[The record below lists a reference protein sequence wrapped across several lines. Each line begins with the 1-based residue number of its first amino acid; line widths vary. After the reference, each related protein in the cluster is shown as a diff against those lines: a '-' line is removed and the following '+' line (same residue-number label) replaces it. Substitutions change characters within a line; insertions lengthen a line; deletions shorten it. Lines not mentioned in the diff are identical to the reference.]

1 MFDRRAM
8 LKTMALSAGGM
19 FLPVSLAEAAMESF
33 SRTSKRGVVI
43 AIDPGHGGADPG
55 AIGKG
60 GLQEKDVTLEVAQ
73 RVAQEINRIPGFT
86 AHLTRTDDYY
96 VALTQRV
103 SIARKHQADLF
114 ISLHADA
121 FHISSARGVSVYCLS
136 ERGKP
141 SPDKA
146 IRLLESREN
155 NADLIGGVD
164 LNDVA
169 DQEVKGILMDLSQRD
184 SLNRSLMLGNNL
196 LASISN
202 TPPLSL
208 HFRTI
213 KQAGFAV
220 LKAPDI
226 PSVLVEMAFL
236 SNHEEEM
243 LLQQPQ
249 HQASLARAVTLGTR
263 RFVRSSGLA

>member
-8 LKTMALSAGGM
+8 LKAMALSFGGM
-19 FLPVSLAEAAMESF
+19 CLPTSMAHAAMESF

-43 AIDPGHGGADPG
+43 AIDPGHGGVDPG
-55 AIGKG
+55 AIGNT
-60 GLQEKDVTLEVAQ
+60 GLREKDVTLAVAK
-73 RVAQEINRIPGFT
+73 RVANEINAVPGFT
-86 AHLTRTDDYY
+86 ARLTRSGDYY
-96 VALTQRV
+96 VPLTQRV
-103 SIARKHQADLF
+103 AIARKFQADLF

-121 FHISSARGVSVYCLS
+121 FHVSSARGASVYCLS

-146 IRLLESREN
+146 IRLLERREN
-155 NADLIGGVD
+155 NVDLIGGVD
-164 LNDVA
+164 LDEVS

-184 SLNRSLMLGNNL
+184 SLNRSLLLGNNL

-208 HFRTI
+208 HFKTI

-236 SNHEEEM
+236 SNREEEY
-243 LLQQPQ
+243 LLQQVG
-249 HQASLARAVTLGTR
+249 HQDSLAKAVTLGAQ
-263 RFVRSSGLA
+263 RFARASGLA

>member
-8 LKTMALSAGGM
+8 LKSMALTLGGLC
-19 FLPVSLAEAAMESF
+19 LPSSVAQAAVESF

-43 AIDPGHGGADPG
+43 AIDPGHGGVDPG
-55 AIGKG
+55 AV
-60 GLQEKDVTLEVAQ
+60 GLSGAREKDITLAVAR
-73 RVAQEINRIPGFT
+73 RVHREINAIPGFT
-86 AHLTRTDDYY
+86 ARLTRDGDYF
-96 VALTQRV
+96 VPLNQRV
-103 SIARKHQADLF
+103 SLARKFQADLL

-121 FHISSARGVSVYCLS
+121 FHVSSARGASVYCLS

-146 IRLLESREN
+146 IRLLEKREN
-155 NADLIGGVD
+155 NVDLVGGVD
-164 LNDVA
+164 LDDVA
-169 DQEVKGILMDLSQRD
+169 DREVKGILMDLSQRD
-184 SLNRSLMLGNNL
+184 SLNRSLLLGNNL

-208 HFRTI
+208 HFKSI

-236 SNHEEEM
+236 SNREEEY
-243 LLQQPQ
+243 LLRQEN
-249 HQASLARAVTLGTR
+249 HQESLAKALTQGAQ
-263 RFVRSSGLA
+263 RFAKASGLA

>member
-1 MFDRRAM
+1 MFDRRTM
-8 LKTMALSAGGM
+8 LKAMAMTVGSIC
-19 FLPVSLAEAAMESF
+19 LPTSVAHAAMESF
-33 SRTSKRGVVI
+33 NRTSKRGVVI
-43 AIDPGHGGADPG
+43 AIDPGHGGEDPG
-55 AIGKG
+55 AIGRS
-60 GLQEKDVTLEVAQ
+60 GLMEKEVTLAVAN
-73 RVAQEINRIPGFT
+73 RVANAINAVPGFT
-86 AHLTRTDDYY
+86 ARLTRTGDYF
-96 VALTQRV
+96 VPLNQRV
-103 SIARKHQADLF
+103 SLARKYQADLF

-121 FHISSARGVSVYCLS
+121 FHVSSARGASVYCLS

-146 IRLLESREN
+146 IRLLERREN
-155 NADLIGGVD
+155 NVDLIGGVD
-164 LNDVA
+164 LDEVA

-184 SLNRSLMLGNNL
+184 SLNRSLLLGNNL

-208 HFRTI
+208 HFKTI

-236 SNHEEEM
+236 SNREEEQM
-243 LLQQPQ
+243 LQQPY
-249 HQASLARAVTLGTR
+249 HQESLAKAVTQGAQ
-263 RFVRSSGLA
+263 RFARASGLA